1 MSGGVRIYNEYMGK
15 RHKTD
20 HITIF
25 ALVAG
30 VVGMLA
36 AAYSGALS
44 AGAFALVGF
53 LALATLI
60 KGK

>member
-1 MSGGVRIYNEYMGK
+1 MGK

-20 HITIF
+20 HVTIF

-53 LALATLI
+53 LALATLV